1 MKRILFIAVAMLFCL
16 AASAQVK
23 GDKYAGLSMGAAV
36 QSTSGA
42 VEGSNSSSF
51 AAQAELGMFL
61 ADNLRLGIG
70 AGGGLQKSGQDA
82 TVSFVVNPALAYY
95 FKLGERSYYTPEIGF
110 SWELG
115 NALESVPYNGWSV
128 YVDLLSFE
136 FRVSDAIAMAFNMGR
151 MSMSTLNILGSTGNQ
166 LGILF
171 NNGSLG
177 LRYYL

>member
-1 MKRILFIAVAMLFCL
+1 MKRILFVAVAMLFCL

-36 QSTSGA
+36 QSTSKTIG
-42 VEGSNSSSF
+42 GSNSVSL
-51 AAQAELGMFL
+51 AAQTEIGLFL

-70 AGGGLQKSGQDA
+70 VGGGLQKSGENT

-110 SWELG
+110 SWESG
-115 NALESVPYNGWSV
+115 NALESVPYNGWSM
-128 YVDLLSFE
+128 YVDFLSFE
-136 FRVSDAIAMAFNMGR
+136 FRISDSMAMAFSMGR
-151 MSMSTLNILGSTGNQ
+151 MSTVWLNVLGTTGNQ
-166 LGILF
+166 FSLML